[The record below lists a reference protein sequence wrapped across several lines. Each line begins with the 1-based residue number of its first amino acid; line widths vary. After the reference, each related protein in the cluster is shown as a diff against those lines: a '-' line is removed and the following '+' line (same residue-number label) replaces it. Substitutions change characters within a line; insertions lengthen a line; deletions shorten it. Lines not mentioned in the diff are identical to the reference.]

1 MKSDRLFLFLV
12 RNLVCLWYL
21 CGYSRGRRCNFLKK
35 CRSALDK
42 LFSVHHSSEKWGCRR
57 NMNRC
62 CTGAD
67 VVERESGLSVTMRV
81 LGRPD
86 KALGMTTCMQVWSQ
100 VYLII

>member
-1 MKSDRLFLFLV
+1 
-12 RNLVCLWYL
+12 
-21 CGYSRGRRCNFLKK
+21 
-35 CRSALDK
+35 
-42 LFSVHHSSEKWGCRR
+42 
-57 NMNRC
+57 MNRC

-67 VVERESGLSVTMRV
+67 VVERESGLSVTMGV